1 MLYNDSL
8 VWDVLMVLSISMKIS
23 CTSTTENTI
32 KILWNGSFS
41 YPACCVR
48 GIKIHLQAYKRRL
61 KGLKVAFCFFATFF
75 YLQFSL
81 LVQSTY
87 TAWISFVEHSTHTRY
102 SMVSC
107 RLRFTAK
114 ILGDK
119 GNLKLNVNKVFKYVI
134 PKCELLMN
142 EVRFKLFGG
151 VCKHVYVTLLRQW
164 QFKISARRTICE
176 QAHIVAM
183 ESLNLK

>member
-75 YLQFSL
+75 FIFNFHCLCNQRIPREYHLWSI
-81 LVQSTY
+81 
-87 TAWISFVEHSTHTRY
+87 AHTRY
-102 SMVSC
+102 TMVSC

-142 EVRFKLFGG
+142 EVRFKLFG
-151 VCKHVYVTLLRQW
+151 VYV
-164 QFKISARRTICE
+164 SMYMPHC
-176 QAHIVAM
+176 
-183 ESLNLK
+183 